1 MAVKSL
7 LLDIDGVIVRDKL
20 LMAHVR
26 DNCVRYVRSKLPEC
40 KDPMNVNRVLYLT
53 HGHTAKGLTHS
64 FGFDTSDFNDK
75 VYDKQLL
82 DHLADVIYTA
92 DFQDEAKEIHDF
104 TNKGWDVTLFSNA
117 PEVWC
122 RPVARAIGDV
132 VYLRCPGPD
141 GPFKPEAAA
150 YADFSKVQT
159 HVFVDDSLKNLGT
172 ARWLPNWH
180 PIHFDE
186 GQGTDSVLVPNYKPW
201 CPTIGSIW
209 ELGLFLDT
217 ADFLM
222 DRHEPKDCPYS
233 SSSSAAASSAA
244 ASRSSSPH
252 Q

>member
-7 LLDIDGVIVRDKL
+7 VLDIDGVVVRDRL

-26 DNCVRYVRSKLPEC
+26 ENCVRYVQTKLPEC
-40 KDPMNVNRVLYLT
+40 KDPGNVNRVLYLT
-53 HGHTAKGLTHS
+53 HGHTAKGLAHS
-64 FGFDTSDFNDK
+64 VGIDTSDFNEK
-75 VYDKQLL
+75 VYDKSLL
-82 DHLADVIYTA
+82 EHLGDVIYAA
-92 DFQDEAKEIHDF
+92 DFKAEAKEIHDF
-104 TNKGWDVTLFSNA
+104 THKGWNVTLFSNA

-122 RPVARAIGDV
+122 RQVALALGDD
-132 VYLRCPGPD
+132 VYVRCPGAD
-141 GPFKPEAAA
+141 GPFKPDAPA
-150 YADFSKVQT
+150 YANFSKVQT

-186 GQGTDSVLVPNYKPW
+186 GAVPNYKPW

-222 DRHEPKDCPYS
+222 DRHEPSDCPYVS
-233 SSSSAAASSAA
+233 EKI
-244 ASRSSSPH
+244 
-252 Q
+252 